1 MKKNLIVIIF
11 FLLILSPSLIFV
23 DKGHFW
29 WNRDAEVSEDSQRAI
44 IFHNK
49 KEEVL
54 ILGTELK
61 ASKKTGVLE
70 FIPFPSE
77 PEVSLA
83 KGSPFEVI
91 NKLLRV
97 KRIEFEALYK
107 GGASAEPVEIK
118 LSQKIGLHDVTVIKI
133 NDINGFNSWVIDF
146 LDKKGIKKIEIKA
159 LKNFSAIAEDY
170 IKRGIK
176 YFVFDYVEVNN
187 TQQFIEPLIYRFKS
201 DKLYYPLK
209 TSNIIGGVGKVELVL
224 ILPGSLGIN
233 ENERVKIIEA
243 FPARK
248 PELSSSSKVYL
259 KELKPVYEK
268 VEEIFTEKDKIYLQ
282 MLRYEGGYE
291 FREDINID
299 ISNIAPYARKIER
312 SWGWDNELNFL
323 DNFTLDELNDYFE
336 AHPELRKKSYK

>member
-1 MKKNLIVIIF
+1 MKKLSKVIIF

-133 NDINGFNSWVIDF
+133 
-146 LDKKGIKKIEIKA
+146 
-159 LKNFSAIAEDY
+159 
-170 IKRGIK
+170 
-176 YFVFDYVEVNN
+176 
-187 TQQFIEPLIYRFKS
+187 
-201 DKLYYPLK
+201 
-209 TSNIIGGVGKVELVL
+209 
-224 ILPGSLGIN
+224 
-233 ENERVKIIEA
+233 
-243 FPARK
+243 
-248 PELSSSSKVYL
+248 
-259 KELKPVYEK
+259 
-268 VEEIFTEKDKIYLQ
+268 
-282 MLRYEGGYE
+282 
-291 FREDINID
+291 
-299 ISNIAPYARKIER
+299 
-312 SWGWDNELNFL
+312 
-323 DNFTLDELNDYFE
+323 
-336 AHPELRKKSYK
+336 YKWF